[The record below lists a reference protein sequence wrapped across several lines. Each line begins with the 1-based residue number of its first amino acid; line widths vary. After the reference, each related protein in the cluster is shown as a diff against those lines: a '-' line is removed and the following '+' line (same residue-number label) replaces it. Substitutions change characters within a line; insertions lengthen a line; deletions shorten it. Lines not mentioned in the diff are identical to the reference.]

1 MNTFCLVF
9 NGSRKLSLIAVSF
22 VWLLECFRTSIHQ
35 IPPSHMKITT
45 RILAVCAGLFC
56 FSAATAQTSYK
67 SLNYLYGIS
76 GTKTAS
82 GMHNR
87 EPNSAPATWTNQIN
101 ATTGKYPALWSGDFL
116 FAGSDVANR
125 QTMIN
130 EAKAQWASGALV
142 NIMFHACPPTQAE
155 PCAWEGGVKSTL
167 TNAQWTELIT
177 NGTTLNNNWKARLD
191 VIAGYLQDLKNNGV
205 EVYFRPLHEMN
216 QGIFWWAGRPG
227 ATGTAKLYQITR
239 DYLRNT
245 KGLTNLIWV
254 WDLQDFS
261 SLSSDLT
268 NYNPG
273 SSYWDVLAMDMYYSD
288 GQGYTTAK
296 YDAMVNAA
304 GSKPISI
311 GECEVLPS
319 PSLLSSQPKWGFFMG
334 WSELVYN
341 SNSTANIQNTFWA
354 SNVVVRDEMPG
365 WNAPNIAYQRPVT
378 VTSTYNGTNT
388 AAKAVDADGTTR
400 WESTYANNQS
410 IFLDLGAT
418 YNINRVR
425 LAWEA
430 AYAQDYQVQ
439 VSTNGTSWTTIK
451 DVWGKTSAAADD
463 YAGLNANARYVKVYC
478 INRATTYGFSLYEFE
493 VYGTATG
500 ARTALATNDAK
511 AALTGEATIFPNPTS
526 SKVTVQLGRYGVAGS
541 LLTLSNGQGKMLF
554 SEPVQGTEHTLDLA
568 KYPAGLYLLTVAN
581 ELGRITRKITKE

>member
-1 MNTFCLVF
+1 
-9 NGSRKLSLIAVSF
+9 
-22 VWLLECFRTSIHQ
+22 
-35 IPPSHMKITT
+35 MKITT

-227 ATGTAKLYQITR
+227 SNGTARLFQITR

-288 GQGYTTAK
+288 GQGYTAAK
-296 YDAMVNAA
+296 YNAMVNAA
-304 GSKPISI
+304 GGKPIAI

-341 SNSTANIQNTFWA
+341 SNSTANIQNAFWA

-400 WESTYANNQS
+400 WESAYVNNQS
-410 IFLDLGAT
+410 IFVDLGAT

-463 YAGLNANARYVKVYC
+463 HTGLNANARYVKVYG

-500 ARTALATNDAK
+500 ARTALAASDAK
-511 AALTGEATIFPNPTS
+511 GALKGEATVFPNPANC
-526 SKVTVQLGRYGVAGS
+526 KVTVQLGPYGAAGS
-541 LLTLSNGQGKMLF
+541 LLMLSSGQGKTLF
-554 SEPVQGTEHTLDLA
+554 TEPVQGTEHTLDLTH
-568 KYPAGLYLLTVAN
+568 YPAGLYLLTLSN
-581 ELGRITRKITKE
+581 KSDRITRKITKE

>member
-1 MNTFCLVF
+1 
-9 NGSRKLSLIAVSF
+9 
-22 VWLLECFRTSIHQ
+22 
-35 IPPSHMKITT
+35 MKIFTLL
-45 RILAVCAGLFC
+45 LAVCASLLFC
-56 FSAATAQTSYK
+56 SAVMAQTSYK

-87 EPNSAPATWTNQIN
+87 EPNSAPATWTNQVN

-116 FAGSDVANR
+116 FASADVANR

-130 EAKAQWASGALV
+130 EAKAQWAAGALV

-155 PCAWEGGVKSTL
+155 PCAWEGGVKSSL

-227 ATGTAKLYQITR
+227 SNGTARLFQITR

-273 SSYWDVLAMDMYYSD
+273 SSYWDILAMDMYYSD
-288 GQGYTTAK
+288 GQGYTSAK
-296 YDAMVNAA
+296 YNAMVNAA
-304 GSKPISI
+304 GGKPIAI

-319 PSLLSSQPKWGFFMG
+319 PSLLASQPKWGFFMG

-378 VTSTYNGTNT
+378 VTSTYNSTNT
-388 AAKAVDADGTTR
+388 GRQSRGRQRHHPLGKRLRQQPVYLCGPGRDLQHQPGAPSLGGRLRARLPGTGIHQR
-400 WESTYANNQS
+400 HH
-410 IFLDLGAT
+410 LDYHQG
-418 YNINRVR
+418 RV
-425 LAWEA
+425 
-430 AYAQDYQVQ
+430 
-439 VSTNGTSWTTIK
+439 
-451 DVWGKTSAAADD
+451 
-463 YAGLNANARYVKVYC
+463 
-478 INRATTYGFSLYEFE
+478 
-493 VYGTATG
+493 
-500 ARTALATNDAK
+500 
-511 AALTGEATIFPNPTS
+511 
-526 SKVTVQLGRYGVAGS
+526 
-541 LLTLSNGQGKMLF
+541 GQNL
-554 SEPVQGTEHTLDLA
+554 
-568 KYPAGLYLLTVAN
+568 
-581 ELGRITRKITKE
+581 RCR

>member
-1 MNTFCLVF
+1 
-9 NGSRKLSLIAVSF
+9 
-22 VWLLECFRTSIHQ
+22 
-35 IPPSHMKITT
+35 MKITT
-45 RILAVCAGLFC
+45 RILAVCASLFC
-56 FSAATAQTSYK
+56 CSAAMAQTSYK

-116 FAGSDVANR
+116 FASSDVANR

-130 EAKAQWASGALV
+130 EAKAQWAAGALV

-155 PCAWEGGVKSTL
+155 PCAWEGGVKSSL

-227 ATGTAKLYQITR
+227 SNGTARLFQITH

-288 GQGYTTAK
+288 GQGYTSAK
-296 YDAMVNAA
+296 YNAMVNAA
-304 GSKPISI
+304 GSKPIAI

-319 PSLLSSQPKWGFFMG
+319 PSLLTSQPKWGFFMG

-378 VTSTYNGTNT
+378 VTSTYNSTNT
-388 AAKAVDADGTTR
+388 AAKAVDANGTTR
-400 WESTYANNQS
+400 WESAYANNQS
-410 IFLDLGAT
+410 IYVDLGAT

-439 VSTNGTSWTTIK
+439 VSTNGTTWTTIK
-451 DVWGKTSAAADD
+451 DVWGKTSAAADNHT
-463 YAGLNANARYVKVYC
+463 GLNANARYVKVYC

-500 ARTALATNDAK
+500 ARTALATDDAK
-511 AALTGEATIFPNPTS
+511 AALTGEITVFPNPAS
-526 SKVTVQLGRYGVAGS
+526 SKVAVQLGQYGTAGS
-541 LLTLSNGQGKMLF
+541 QLTLSNGQGKTLF
-554 SEPVQGTEHTLDLA
+554 SEPVQGAERMLDLTR
-568 KYPAGLYLLTVAN
+568 YPAGLYLLTLSN
-581 ELGRITRKITKE
+581 ESGRVTRKITKE

>member
-1 MNTFCLVF
+1 
-9 NGSRKLSLIAVSF
+9 
-22 VWLLECFRTSIHQ
+22 
-35 IPPSHMKITT
+35 MKTTT
-45 RILAVCAGLFC
+45 RILALCTGLLC
-56 FSAATAQTSYK
+56 WSAAAAQTSYK

-87 EPNSAPATWTNQIN
+87 EPNSAPATWTNRVN

-116 FAGSDVANR
+116 FAGTDVANR

-130 EAKAQWASGALV
+130 EAKAQWASGALI

-227 ATGTAKLYQITR
+227 ANGTAKLFQITR

-261 SLSSDLT
+261 SLTSDLT

-273 SSYWDVLAMDMYYSD
+273 SSNWDVLAMDMYYSD
-288 GQGYTTAK
+288 GQGYTSAK
-296 YDAMVNAA
+296 YNALVNAA
-304 GSKPISI
+304 GGKPIAI

-319 PSLLSSQPKWGFFMG
+319 PALLASQPKWGFFMG
-334 WSELVYN
+334 WSELVFN
-341 SNSTANIQNTFWA
+341 SNSTTNIQNAYWA
-354 SNVVVRDEMPG
+354 SNTVTRDEMPG
-365 WNAPNIAYQRPVT
+365 WNTTPTAPNVAYNRPVS
-378 VTSTYNGTNT
+378 VSSTQASTTNT
-388 AAKAVDADGTTR
+388 GARAVDANGTTR
-400 WESTYANNQS
+400 WESAYANNQF
-410 IFLDLGAT
+410 ITVDLGAT

-430 AYAQDYQVQ
+430 AYAKDYQVQ
-439 VSTNGTSWTTIK
+439 VSINGTSWTTIK
-451 DVWGKTSAAADD
+451 DVWGKASAAADNHT
-463 YAGLNANARYVKVYC
+463 GLNANARYVKVYC
-478 INRATTYGFSLYEFE
+478 INRATAYGFSLYELE
-493 VYGTATG
+493 VYGTAAG
-500 ARTALATNDAK
+500 ARNTLEANDVK
-511 AALTGEATIFPNPTS
+511 EALTVFPNPVSEQLTLQVPKS
-526 SKVTVQLGRYGVAGS
+526 DRADGRVTVTDNWGRVVI
-541 LLTLSNGQGKMLF
+541 TR
-554 SEPVQGTEHTLDLA
+554 PVQATTEVTLDLSHL
-568 KYPAGLYLLTVAN
+568 PAGLYLLTW
-581 ELGRITRKITKE
+581 LDGSRKLTQRISKK

>member
-1 MNTFCLVF
+1 
-9 NGSRKLSLIAVSF
+9 
-22 VWLLECFRTSIHQ
+22 
-35 IPPSHMKITT
+35 MKTTT
-45 RILAVCAGLFC
+45 RILAVCASLFC
-56 FSAATAQTSYK
+56 VSASSAQTSFK

-76 GTKTAS
+76 GSKTAS

-116 FAGSDVANR
+116 FASSDVANR

-130 EAKAQWASGALV
+130 QAKAQWASGALV

-155 PCAWEGGVKSTL
+155 PCAWEGGVKSSL

-205 EVYFRPLHEMN
+205 EVYFRPFHEMN
-216 QGIFWWAGRPG
+216 QPIFWWAGRPG
-227 ATGTAKLYQITR
+227 ANGTVKLFQLTR

-261 SLSSDLT
+261 TLSSDLA

-273 SSYWDVLAMDMYYSD
+273 SSNWDVLAMDMYYSD

-296 YDAMVNAA
+296 YNAMVNAA
-304 GSKPISI
+304 GGKPIAI

-319 PSLLSSQPKWGFFMG
+319 PSLLAAQPKWGFFMG

-365 WNAPNIAYQRPVT
+365 WNSTTPTAPNIAYQRPVS
-378 VTSTYNGTNT
+378 VTSNYNGTNT
-388 AAKAVDADGTTR
+388 GAKAVDADGNTR
-400 WESTYANNQS
+400 WESAYANNQS
-410 IFLDLGAT
+410 IYVDLGAT

-439 VSTNGTSWTTIK
+439 VSSNGTTWTTIK
-451 DVWGKTSAAADD
+451 DVWGKTSAAADNHT
-463 YAGLNANARYVKVYC
+463 GLNANARYVKVYC

-500 ARTALATNDAK
+500 ARSALGATDAK
-511 AALTGEATIFPNPTS
+511 AALTGEATIFPNPAN
-526 SKVTVQLGRYGVAGS
+526 SKVTVQLGQYGAAGS
-541 LLTLSNGQGKMLF
+541 VLSLSNGQGKMLF
-554 SEPVQGTEHTLDLA
+554 SEPVQGTEHQLDLA
-568 KYPAGLYLLTVAN
+568 RYPAGLYLLTLSN
-581 ELGRITRKITKE
+581 ESGRVTRKITKE

>member
-1 MNTFCLVF
+1 
-9 NGSRKLSLIAVSF
+9 
-22 VWLLECFRTSIHQ
+22 
-35 IPPSHMKITT
+35 MKNFT
-45 RILAVCAGLFC
+45 RLLAVCASLLYY
-56 FSAATAQTSYK
+56 SAAVAQTSYK

-76 GTKTAS
+76 GAKTAS

-87 EPNSAPATWTNQIN
+87 EPNSAPATWTNQVN

-116 FAGSDVANR
+116 FASADVANR

-130 EAKAQWASGALV
+130 EAKAQWASGALI

-155 PCAWEGGVKSTL
+155 PCAWEGGVKSSL

-227 ATGTAKLYQITR
+227 SNGTARLFQITR

-273 SSYWDVLAMDMYYSD
+273 SSYWDILAMDMYYSD
-288 GQGYTTAK
+288 GQGYTSAK
-296 YDAMVNAA
+296 YNAMVNAA
-304 GSKPISI
+304 GGKPIAI

-319 PSLLSSQPKWGFFMG
+319 PSLLASQPKWGFFMG

-378 VTSTYNGTNT
+378 VTSTYSSTNT
-388 AAKAVDADGTTR
+388 AAKAVDANGTTR
-400 WESTYANNQS
+400 WESAYANNQS
-410 IFLDLGAT
+410 IYVDLGAT

-439 VSTNGTSWTTIK
+439 VSTNGTTWTTIK

-463 YAGLNANARYVKVYC
+463 HAGLNANARYVKVYC

-500 ARTALATNDAK
+500 ARTALAANDAK
-511 AALTGEATIFPNPTS
+511 AARADEAMVFPNPATA
-526 SKVTVQLGRYGVAGS
+526 KVTVQLGSYGAAGS
-541 LLTLSNGQGKMLF
+541 LLTLSNGQGQTMF
-554 SEPVQGTEHTLDLA
+554 SEPVQGAERTIDLA
-568 KYPAGLYLLTVAN
+568 NYPAGLYLLTLSN
-581 ELGRITRKITKE
+581 DSGRVTRKITKE

>member
-1 MNTFCLVF
+1 
-9 NGSRKLSLIAVSF
+9 
-22 VWLLECFRTSIHQ
+22 
-35 IPPSHMKITT
+35 MKITT
-45 RILAVCAGLFC
+45 RILAVCTGLLC
-56 FSAATAQTSYK
+56 WSGASAQTSYR

-87 EPNSAPATWTNQIN
+87 EPNSAPATWTNQVN

-116 FAGSDVANR
+116 FASSDVANR

-130 EAKAQWASGALV
+130 EAKAQWASGALI

-155 PCAWEGGVKSTL
+155 PCAWEGGVKSSL

-227 ATGTAKLYQITR
+227 ANGTAKLFQITR
-239 DYLRNT
+239 DYLSNT

-273 SSYWDVLAMDMYYSD
+273 SSYWDILAMDMYYSD

-296 YDAMVNAA
+296 YNAMVNAA
-304 GSKPISI
+304 GGKPIAI

-319 PSLLSSQPKWGFFMG
+319 PSLLTSQPKWGFFMG

-354 SNVVVRDEMPG
+354 SNVVTRDEMPG

-378 VTSTYNGTNT
+378 VTSNYNSTNT
-388 AAKAVDADGTTR
+388 GAKAVDADGNTR
-400 WESTYANNQS
+400 WESAYANDQS
-410 IFLDLGAT
+410 IYVDLGAT

-451 DVWGKTSAAADD
+451 DVWGKTSAAVDD
-463 YAGLNANARYVKVYC
+463 HTGLNATARYVKVYC

-511 AALTGEATIFPNPTS
+511 DALADEIAVFPNPAN
-526 SKVTVQLGRYGVAGS
+526 SKLTVQLGQYGKADS
-541 LLTLSNGQGKMLF
+541 QFTLSNGQGKILC
-554 SEPVQGTEHTLDLA
+554 SQVVRGIEHTLDLA
-568 KYPAGLYLLTVAN
+568 QYPAGLYLLTLSN
-581 ELGRITRKITKE
+581 ESGRVTRKITKE

>member
-1 MNTFCLVF
+1 M
-9 NGSRKLSLIAVSF
+9 
-22 VWLLECFRTSIHQ
+22 
-35 IPPSHMKITT
+35 
-45 RILAVCAGLFC
+45 
-56 FSAATAQTSYK
+56 AQTSYK
-67 SLNYLYGIS
+67 SLNYLYSIS

-116 FAGSDVANR
+116 FASSDVANR

-155 PCAWEGGVKSTL
+155 PCAWEGGVKSSL

-227 ATGTAKLYQITR
+227 ANGTAKLYQITH

-273 SSYWDVLAMDMYYSD
+273 SSYWDILAMDMYYSD

-296 YDAMVNAA
+296 YNAMVNAA
-304 GSKPISI
+304 GSKPIAI
-311 GECEVLPS
+311 GECEVLPA
-319 PSLLSSQPKWGFFMG
+319 PSLLTSQPKWGFFMG

-378 VTSTYNGTNT
+378 VTSTYNSTNT
-388 AAKAVDADGTTR
+388 AAKAVDANGTTR
-400 WESTYANNQS
+400 WESAYANNQS
-410 IFLDLGAT
+410 IYVDLGAT

-439 VSTNGTSWTTIK
+439 VSTNGTTWTTIK
-451 DVWGKTSAAADD
+451 DVWGKNSAAADD
-463 YAGLNANARYVKVYC
+463 HAGLNANARYVKIYC

-500 ARTALATNDAK
+500 ARTALAANDAK
-511 AALTGEATIFPNPTS
+511 AALTGEVTVFPNPAN
-526 SKVTVQLGRYGVAGS
+526 SKVTVQLGQYGTAGS
-541 LLTLSNGQGKMLF
+541 QLTLSNGQGKTLF
-554 SEPVQGTEHTLDLA
+554 NEPVQGTERTLDLTR
-568 KYPAGLYLLTVAN
+568 YPAGLYLLTLSN
-581 ELGRITRKITKE
+581 ESGRVTRKITKE

>member
-1 MNTFCLVF
+1 MMN
-9 NGSRKLSLIAVSF
+9 I
-22 VWLLECFRTSIHQ
+22 
-35 IPPSHMKITT
+35 T
-45 RILAVCAGLFC
+45 RILALGASLLYC
-56 FSAATAQTSYK
+56 SAATAQTSYK

-116 FAGSDVANR
+116 FASSDVANR

-130 EAKAQWASGALV
+130 EAKAQWASGALI

-155 PCAWEGGVKSTL
+155 PCAWEGGVKSSL
-167 TNAQWTELIT
+167 TNAQWTQLIT

-227 ATGTAKLYQITR
+227 ANGTAKLFQITH

-273 SSYWDVLAMDMYYSD
+273 SSYWDILAMDMYYSD

-296 YDAMVNAA
+296 YNAMVNAA
-304 GSKPISI
+304 GSKPIAI

-319 PSLLSSQPKWGFFMG
+319 PSLLTSQPKWGFFMG

-378 VTSTYNGTNT
+378 VTSTYNSTNT
-388 AAKAVDADGTTR
+388 AAKAVDANGTTR
-400 WESTYANNQS
+400 WESAYANNQS
-410 IFLDLGAT
+410 IYVDLGAT

-439 VSTNGTSWTTIK
+439 VSTNGTTWTTIK
-451 DVWGKTSAAADD
+451 DVWGKTSAAADNHT
-463 YAGLNANARYVKVYC
+463 GLNANARYVKVYC

-500 ARTALATNDAK
+500 ARTALAANDAK
-511 AALTGEATIFPNPTS
+511 AALTGEVTVFPNPAN
-526 SKVTVQLGRYGVAGS
+526 SKVTVQLGQYGTAGS
-541 LLTLSNGQGKMLF
+541 QLMLSNGQGKTLF
-554 SEPVQGTEHTLDLA
+554 NEPVQGAERTLDLA
-568 KYPAGLYLLTVAN
+568 RYPAGLYLLTLSN
-581 ELGRITRKITKE
+581 ESGRVTRKITKE